1 MTATGRW
8 RAHFDGARRT
18 TTSRRRGHADG
29 PAPADAQGLPRL
41 HDLDLAELGVH
52 PPLPSPA
59 FERDAD
65 HRIEAAVGGEDPVV
79 IVVGPRLGGSTH
91 ALARAARLLL
101 GDHRVVRP
109 DPAALAGS
117 APLTGPADPALVAA
131 LADPADGDDGAGVV
145 VWLDAV
151 GPALLTALH
160 RARPPEGVRVLATAD
175 AALLHPDV
183 TSGEAG
189 HGVTV
194 VRLPDGLTGS
204 EVARAAPTLGAATVG
219 TRLGDLL
226 VDRTPARAMLVPG
239 TDEPGRTWRHARLGD
254 ARNGASARAAVLRAA
269 VDWERLGVP
278 HALPTPLLA
287 RLALAYARD
296 GVEGDDEDD
305 TLPGVDDLGRAVEA
319 LVTERSRR
327 SGAPVLRRLRLA
339 DGVHHVPAGLL
350 TATADDLGTDGWAP
364 PARFGEIVGDVLD
377 APEARGRRRGVGM
390 LALARGFDDLAA
402 VLLRPPPDRAAPR
415 ATAPGEL
422 YRLGVASLQAGGA
435 AEARRWF
442 AAVLDETPDDGS
454 ARALRAR
461 AAFWLGI
468 DRDADPAQ
476 RRRHLELVVRDGP
489 PRDASDAGLLL
500 AGLERDAG
508 RFDAQR
514 GCLRAA
520 VASARQAGDSTREA
534 EASLDLAHLD
544 LHSGRTE
551 AARSGYLRVLDLV
564 DEDSPTATAASRAVA
579 ELDVDHGP
587 DDPGTSGDDRD
598 DGDGADTDRDRG
610 DSDRDDRDDRD
621 DSDREHHVADGF
633 VPDALPEQR
642 QDEAEGPS
650 RPRPDGPRA
659 AL

>member
-8 RAHFDGARRT
+8 RAHLDGARWS
-18 TTSRRRGHADG
+18 TTSRRRGHTDD
-29 PAPADAQGLPRL
+29 PAAPDAAGLPRL
-41 HDLDLAELGVH
+41 HDVDLADLGVH

-65 HRIEAAVGGEDPVV
+65 HRIEAAVGGDAAVV

-131 LADPADGDDGAGVV
+131 LADPADGADGAGVV

-151 GPALLTALH
+151 GPALLAALH

-175 AALLHPDV
+175 AALLDPDI
-183 TSGEAG
+183 TPGEAG
-189 HGVTV
+189 PGVTL
-194 VRLPDGLTGS
+194 VRLPDGLSPT
-204 EVARAAPTLGAATVG
+204 EVTRARPTVATAALGARV
-219 TRLGDLL
+219 GDLL
-226 VDRTPARAMLVPG
+226 VDRAPARAMLVPG
-239 TDEPGRTWRHARLGD
+239 ADEPGRMWRPARLGD
-254 ARNGASARAAVLRAA
+254 ARTGASARAAVLRAA

-296 GVEGDDEDD
+296 GVGSEDD
-305 TLPGVDDLGRAVEA
+305 PDALPGVDDLGRAVEA
-319 LVTERSRR
+319 LVAERSRR

-350 TATADDLGTDGWAP
+350 TAAADDLGVDGWTP

-377 APEARGRRRGVGM
+377 APEARGRRRSVGR

-415 ATAPGEL
+415 STASAEL
-422 YRLGVASLQAGGA
+422 YRLGIASLQAGRA

-442 AAVLDETPDDGS
+442 AAVLEGTPDDGS
-454 ARALRAR
+454 ARAFRAR
-461 AAFWLGI
+461 AAFWLGL

-476 RRRHLELVVRDGP
+476 RRQHLELVVRDGP
-489 PRDASDAGLLL
+489 PRDASDAALLL

-520 VASARQAGDSTREA
+520 VSSARRAGDSTREA

-544 LHSGRTE
+544 RNSGRTDE
-551 AARSGYLRVLDLV
+551 ARTGYTRVLELV
-564 DEDSPTATAASRAVA
+564 DADTPTATAASRAVV
-579 ELDVDHGP
+579 ELDADEN
-587 DDPGTSGDDRD
+587 
-598 DGDGADTDRDRG
+598 DGDAGTPDERDP
-610 DSDRDDRDDRD
+610 
-621 DSDREHHVADGF
+621 DREIPGGF
-633 VPDALPEQR
+633 VPEAVPEQR
-642 QDEAEGPS
+642 QDEAEPS
-650 RPRPDGPRA
+650 RPDGPRA
-659 AL
+659 SL